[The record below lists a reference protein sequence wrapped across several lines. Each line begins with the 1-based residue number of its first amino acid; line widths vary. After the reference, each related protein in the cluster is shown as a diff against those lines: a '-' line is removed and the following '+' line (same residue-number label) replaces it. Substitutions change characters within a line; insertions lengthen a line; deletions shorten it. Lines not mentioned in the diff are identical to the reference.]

1 MQRSLENSSQ
11 SMVIKILTIIL
22 SKCVISPAESS
33 EKEC

>member
-1 MQRSLENSSQ
+1 
-11 SMVIKILTIIL
+11 MVIKILTIIL